1 MGPDEMGPDEMG
13 PDGRATIAPPGDR
26 LRAIGRDAALG
37 FGLGA
42 AGVLLAAAAG
52 IPARD
57 ANAVVF
63 PLAAMVFGIGL
74 AAWASLALYGTSLER
89 GARRADVSTTFSSA
103 GAAESTGRLAV
114 IGLAGMVGGTV
125 ATLAL
130 TSLAG

>member
-1 MGPDEMGPDEMG
+1 MAS
-13 PDGRATIAPPGDR
+13 DGGRTIDSPGDR
-26 LRAIGRDAALG
+26 LRAIGRDVALG

-42 AGVLLAAAAG
+42 GGILVAAAAG

-63 PLAAMVFGIGL
+63 PLAALVFGIGL
-74 AAWASLALYGTSLER
+74 ASWASLALYGTSLER
-89 GARRADVSTTFSSA
+89 GARRSEVGPTFSSA
-103 GAAESTGRLAV
+103 GAAASTGRLAV
-114 IGLAGMVGGTV
+114 IGFAGMVGGTV